1 MPYVNGA
8 ILDDGWDNPVVRQKT
23 RELFERLPERYVL
36 ECGKLSVAKKRFY
49 FEVLGK
55 PVPHMSHVPYVR
67 YLASRA
73 VRAVRTQGVAFLA
86 EDMGRFVGNKIRK
99 SGMEKAEGE

>member
-1 MPYVNGA
+1 
-8 ILDDGWDNPVVRQKT
+8 
-23 RELFERLPERYVL
+23 
-36 ECGKLSVAKKRFY
+36 
-49 FEVLGK
+49 
-55 PVPHMSHVPYVR
+55 MSHVPYVR

-99 SGMEKAEGE
+99 SGMEEAEGE